1 MTARAVFWIFIAV
14 LLLHPATALKAG
26 ILSAILLF
34 AYALCEV
41 FDHRRAN
48 AAIKKVIHAIDEE
61 THGWKTDP
69 EDPTAENRG
78 ELSRL
83 KLTGSEAILVNRV
96 AQLLLEME
104 RARLRMLP

>member
-14 LLLHPATALKAG
+14 LLLHPAPALKA
-26 ILSAILLF
+26 AILLF
-34 AYALCEV
+34 AYALCEI

-48 AAIKKVIHAIDEE
+48 AAIKRVIHAIDEE
-61 THGWKTDP
+61 THGWKTGP
-69 EDPTAENRG
+69 EDPTSENRG
-78 ELSRL
+78 KLSRL

-104 RARLRMLP
+104 RARLNMLP